1 MLSPRSYWCLY
12 SCWILS
18 IFIAILLFWR
28 WSMNCPTNL
37 YSFLLSFHFSLSF
50 PSLLISF
57 SRLQIKFY
65 QYPSCVWSS
74 SSVENVEGKIFPKK
88 NPSAECVCLN
98 WEKGADPLKME
109 CSSKGELALAH
120 WECAV
125 KWFNI
130 KGNRSCDVCNQKV
143 QNLPVSGDMMCL
155 YNRLLIWC
163 IVGTHCL

>member
-57 SRLQIKFY
+57 SCLQIKFY

-74 SSVENVEGKIFPKK
+74 GSVENEEGKIFLQK
-88 NPSAECVCLN
+88 NLSAWIGRKVLIPFKWSAPAKVN
-98 WEKGADPLKME
+98 L
-109 CSSKGELALAH
+109 H
-120 WECAV
+120 WAYQECAV
-125 KWFNI
+125 KLFNI
-130 KGNRSCDVCNQKV
+130 KEIMWCV
-143 QNLPVSGDMMCL
+143 QSSSSEPTC
-155 YNRLLIWC
+155 
-163 IVGTHCL
+163 